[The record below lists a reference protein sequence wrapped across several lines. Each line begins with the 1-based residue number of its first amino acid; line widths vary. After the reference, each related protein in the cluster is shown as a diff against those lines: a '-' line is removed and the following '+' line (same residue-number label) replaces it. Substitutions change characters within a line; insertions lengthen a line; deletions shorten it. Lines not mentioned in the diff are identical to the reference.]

1 MTPAFRKDGFK
12 GSVGDYCLVS
22 ILQIIYKIFK
32 KLLAQQI
39 TSYMDT
45 FLSVW
50 LSEWLWCTI
59 MYFSNAGKLEKSRQS
74 KESIQS
80 FID

>member
-12 GSVGDYCLVS
+12 GSVDDYCLVS
-22 ILQIIYKIFK
+22 ILRIIYMIFK

-45 FLSVW
+45 FLSKYQ
-50 LSEWLWCTI
+50 CGFQNG
-59 MYFSNAGKLEKSRQS
+59 YGAQ
-74 KESIQS
+74 
-80 FID
+80 